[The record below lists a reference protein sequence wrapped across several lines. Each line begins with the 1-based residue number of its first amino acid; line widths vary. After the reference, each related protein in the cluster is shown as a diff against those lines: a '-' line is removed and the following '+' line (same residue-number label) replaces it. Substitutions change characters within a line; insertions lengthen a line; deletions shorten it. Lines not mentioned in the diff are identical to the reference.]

1 MLGIK
6 MLRIS
11 IIFLFGILNLMAEDI
26 SFSSTIFIKASK
38 TKVWNALVE
47 PKEVSKYFMC
57 PMIRMGNKIGDSI
70 EYGIGKDVMI
80 SGKIVE
86 IKVEDTLSYSFLFDP
101 ESHIG
106 TEKDA
111 QTVVKV
117 TISEDNGVTT
127 LELVHGG
134 FHGKDQ
140 TYANIVGGW
149 PWIISNLK
157 TYLETGKTLNEK

>member
-1 MLGIK
+1 
-6 MLRIS
+6 MLRIFF
-11 IIFLFGILNLMAEDI
+11 IFLFGILNLMAEDI
-26 SFSSTIFIKASK
+26 SFSTTIFIKASK
-38 TKVWNALVE
+38 TQVWNALVE

-86 IKVEDTLSYSFLFDP
+86 FKIEDALSYSFMFDP
-101 ESHIG
+101 ESHKG

-111 QTVVKV
+111 QTLVNV
-117 TISEDNGVTT
+117 TISEDKGITT
-127 LELVHGG
+127 LNLVHGG
-134 FHGKDQ
+134 FQGKDQ

-149 PWIISNLK
+149 PWILSNLK
-157 TYLETGKTLNEK
+157 TYLETGKTLIEK